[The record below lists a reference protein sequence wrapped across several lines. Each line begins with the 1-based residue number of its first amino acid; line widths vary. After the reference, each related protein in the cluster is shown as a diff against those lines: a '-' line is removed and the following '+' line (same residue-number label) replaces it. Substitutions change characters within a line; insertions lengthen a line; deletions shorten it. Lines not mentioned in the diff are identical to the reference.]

1 MFRSDSLINLFGAVQ
16 NQATLWKYRFSRV
29 HSHAKCPQRFSR
41 VFEAETG
48 RRVGRLRLLVRRR
61 GVNWNPWLS
70 LTPAESGITIAKLSS
85 PFFSPPAVL
94 PSIESRSLG
103 TRQESRKAEG
113 TRSTDNNFGSARI
126 GTTNEP
132 ASIRIII
139 SCIIHDSLERPAEI
153 IVSSTWISRARCREP
168 G

>member
-1 MFRSDSLINLFGAVQ
+1 MQYRIKQRCESIVPPAYTATQNVHKDPRESLKRKQGGATAGCDSWCGDVGLIGIPG
-16 NQATLWKYRFSRV
+16 S
-29 HSHAKCPQRFSR
+29 
-41 VFEAETG
+41 
-48 RRVGRLRLLVRRR
+48 RRVRNYYRQ
-61 GVNWNPWLS
+61 
-70 LTPAESGITIAKLSS
+70 TFI
-85 PFFSPPAVL
+85 PFFLSPPAVL

-126 GTTNEP
+126 RTTNEP

-153 IVSSTWISRARCREP
+153 IVSST
-168 G
+168 